1 MCHNYE
7 LTGDRWLLM
16 EGREAPSMG
25 ASRWALLFLQ
35 PRLNAHVLIVE
46 VEVDVSITSE
56 PD

>member
-16 EGREAPSMG
+16 EGSMG